1 MHFKDA
7 YTCDEEYIV
16 ERALMIPPS
25 EFNYMCKHL
34 SEEYR
39 YIEDNLDSMYCDED
53 DTIHCLLLINEDTS
67 DGLLI
72 NSEGSNYA
80 RHYAII
86 PNAKTLW
93 DLARYPSLKD
103 YNERI
108 VSAADKII
116 SEALKYEGE
125 GSFIENTAKYDDDF
139 QLCTLESMLFETGL
153 VEDGHI
159 NLDVIDITMKKNINE
174 RGELEKRVI
183 DQKEFD
189 IMVAKNMLWVNDAG
203 GEQADFSNCIL
214 KNINMQGRCML
225 SADFTNAEFVNCDM
239 QNSEMCFARCRNAKF
254 NNCNMERAVAEE
266 CDFRNAEFD
275 NCTCD
280 YVAFTHSNFTNAKF
294 YSTQV
299 LGAIFIN
306 SCMEGIEKEQTNL
319 KAANTYG
326 VCYDEQE
333 WNQDDETPAISM

>member
-125 GSFIENTAKYDDDF
+125 GSFIENTANMTMTFSCVLLKVCCLKPD
-139 QLCTLESMLFETGL
+139 LLKTVTL
-153 VEDGHI
+153 
-159 NLDVIDITMKKNINE
+159 
-174 RGELEKRVI
+174 
-183 DQKEFD
+183 
-189 IMVAKNMLWVNDAG
+189 
-203 GEQADFSNCIL
+203 IL
-214 KNINMQGRCML
+214 M
-225 SADFTNAEFVNCDM
+225 S
-239 QNSEMCFARCRNAKF
+239 
-254 NNCNMERAVAEE
+254 
-266 CDFRNAEFD
+266 
-275 NCTCD
+275 
-280 YVAFTHSNFTNAKF
+280 
-294 YSTQV
+294 
-299 LGAIFIN
+299 
-306 SCMEGIEKEQTNL
+306 
-319 KAANTYG
+319 
-326 VCYDEQE
+326 
-333 WNQDDETPAISM
+333 

>member
-1 MHFKDA
+1 
-7 YTCDEEYIV
+7 
-16 ERALMIPPS
+16 
-25 EFNYMCKHL
+25 
-34 SEEYR
+34 
-39 YIEDNLDSMYCDED
+39 
-53 DTIHCLLLINEDTS
+53 
-67 DGLLI
+67 
-72 NSEGSNYA
+72 
-80 RHYAII
+80 
-86 PNAKTLW
+86 
-93 DLARYPSLKD
+93 
-103 YNERI
+103 
-108 VSAADKII
+108 
-116 SEALKYEGE
+116 
-125 GSFIENTAKYDDDF
+125 
-139 QLCTLESMLFETGL
+139 MLFETGL